1 MSRVAVVVPLKEG
14 TRPLAELL
22 IEEGPP
28 FDLERSGLEHHEVFL
43 TDREAVFVFEG
54 QDARVAIEQLL
65 GEADVWR
72 AATVWRDCLSGQPL
86 LGAEIFSWDRPQPK
100 PLHVPGL

>member
-1 MSRVAVVVPLKEG
+1 MSRVAVVVPLREG
-14 TRPLAELL
+14 MRPIAELL

-28 FDLERSGLEHHEVFL
+28 FDLERTGLESHQIYV

-54 QDARVAIEQLL
+54 DDARAAVEDVL
-65 GEADVWR
+65 GEVSVWR
-72 AATVWRDCLSGQPL
+72 AATVWCDCL
-86 LGAEIFSWDRPQPK
+86 ADRPHVAEEAFAWERSPR

>member
-14 TRPLAELL
+14 ARPLAELL
-22 IEEGPP
+22 IEDGPP
-28 FDLERSGLEHHEVFL
+28 FDLEQTALERHEVFL

-54 QDARVAIEQLL
+54 RDARSAVELLL

-72 AATVWRDCLSGQPL
+72 AATVWRDCLSGQPQL
-86 LGAEIFSWDRPQPK
+86 ATEVFSWDRPGPP